1 MRHSYEFTSFAAT
14 EAAKRLGDR
23 IRRARKARQLT
34 LKALEQQCRI
44 HRTTLSRL
52 EKGDP
57 NITFAVVLMVLEA
70 LGELQELELVLSQ
83 PDVQKSKRGKI
94 AVELDTDF

>member
-1 MRHSYEFTSFAAT
+1 MRHSYEFTSLAAT
-14 EAAKRLGDR
+14 DAAKRLGER
-23 IRRARKARQLT
+23 IRRARKAHQLT
-34 LKALEQQCRI
+34 LKELEQQCRV

-57 NITFAVVLMVLEA
+57 NVTFAVVLMVLEA

-83 PDVQKSKRGKI
+83 PDVPKVRREKVV
-94 AVELDTDF
+94 VELDTDF

>member
-1 MRHSYEFTSFAAT
+1 MRHSYEFTSFAAS
-14 EAAKRLGDR
+14 EAAKRLGER
-23 IRRARKARQLT
+23 IRQARKAQHLT
-34 LKALEQQCRI
+34 LKALEHQCRV

-57 NITFAVVLMVLEA
+57 NVTFAVVLMVLEA

-83 PDVQKSKRGKI
+83 PHVPRTKREG
-94 AVELDTDF
+94 AVVELDTDF